1 MDFELI
7 KLIWQA
13 LNLIILIV
21 LGFLIIIAPLWIFKK
36 VNRIEKRLDNLENK
50 IAKINSNAK
59 S

>member
-1 MDFELI
+1 MDFDLI

-21 LGFLIIIAPLWIFKK
+21 LGFLIIIVPLWIFKK

-50 IAKINSNAK
+50 IDKINSNAK